1 MVGRAVHG
9 ARTLLA
15 RHPSPVA
22 WNGYKKSG
30 ISHEV
35 PLLHQLILIRK
46 KYDPYNSH
54 IFITQ

>member
-9 ARTLLA
+9 VRTLLA

-22 WNGYKKSG
+22 WGGYKKKSG

-46 KYDPYNSH
+46 KYDL
-54 IFITQ
+54 

>member
-9 ARTLLA
+9 VRTLLA
-15 RHPSPVA
+15 RHSSPVA
-22 WNGYKKSG
+22 WDGYKKSG

-46 KYDPYNSH
+46 KYDL
-54 IFITQ
+54 

>member
-9 ARTLLA
+9 VRTLLA
-15 RHPSPVA
+15 RHPPPVA
-22 WNGYKKSG
+22 WGGYKKSG

-46 KYDPYNSH
+46 KYDL
-54 IFITQ
+54 